1 MSRTLN
7 RIVVVVIA
15 SAFLTLGS
23 SCSSKDN
30 KSSSGNASNVDDMD
44 PDVDEEPP
52 DEDPTVFPDPVG
64 GVPAVLDPNAL
75 PDPSMLPADD
85 PTPSQLAAATAAW
98 STKDPAEIQALL
110 DREAQPDGDPTQAE
124 IDALDLLYQNTPT
137 PPDPGQI

>member
-7 RIVVVVIA
+7 RIVVVVVA
-15 SAFLTLGS
+15 SAFLWLGS
-23 SCSSKDN
+23 SCSSKD
-30 KSSSGNASNVDDMD
+30 KRSSSGNASNVED